1 MMVMGKTW
9 MNAESRR
16 NGGKGP
22 VLVLHKLGPGL
33 QCTILAKNSTQC
45 NSGDAICNE
54 EEIYFAGFYDLAVNQ
69 KYTEVIK
76 F

>member
-1 MMVMGKTW
+1 MGWTG

-33 QCTILAKNSTQC
+33 QCTILAKIQHSAT
-45 NSGDAICNE
+45 AE
-54 EEIYFAGFYDLAVNQ
+54 MPFAMRK
-69 KYTEVIK
+69 KYILQDFTIWQ
-76 F
+76 